1 MTTKL
6 VLSNP
11 RGKLSSAH
19 IVPKPNGTFTLSV
32 VCAFD
37 SVQEDFVGL
46 KSVASAKRLF
56 SNNYLTPRY
65 FGDNLWV
72 SIQDKTEVRDMGFS
86 HFALDNASSSQYSFH
101 PDELATMNSVTKQN
115 NERSIQSIHVNRLS
129 CYG

>member
-101 PDELATMNSVTKQN
+101 PDECKSPKSVVGSYSV
-115 NERSIQSIHVNRLS
+115 RA
-129 CYG
+129 